1 MDLINSDIPMGLN
14 MALAQ
19 NLAAMEYFANL
30 SRERQQSIIDQTHN
44 IHSKEEMQAFVDEMT
59 KQGR

>member
-1 MDLINSDIPMGLN
+1 MGLN

-44 IHSKEEMQAFVDEMT
+44 IHSKEEMRAFVDEMT

>member
-30 SRERQQSIIDQTHN
+30 SRERQQYIIDQTHN
-44 IHSKEEMQAFVDEMT
+44 IHSKEEMRAFVDEMT

>member
-44 IHSKEEMQAFVDEMT
+44 IHSKEEMRAFVDEMT

>member
-1 MDLINSDIPMGLN
+1 MGLN

-30 SRERQQSIIDQTHN
+30 SRERQQYIIDQTHN
-44 IHSKEEMQAFVDEMT
+44 IHSKEEMRAFVDEMT